1 MRMSGSCRP
10 SSGQAGR
17 RSVAQG
23 FSLLELLVVLM
34 LIAVMTAL
42 VAPRLQ
48 GTVEAI
54 ASSGERAE
62 VARQLEGLPL
72 LARQQALPIQVA
84 PAQDMRALLPGLPEG
99 WQVQPLT
106 LLKIAAN
113 GVCSDARLRV
123 AGRGSVEEWS
133 LAVPDCKVDHG
144 D

>member
-1 MRMSGSCRP
+1 MRISGSCRL
-10 SSGQAGR
+10 SNGR
-17 RSVAQG
+17 VGWRPPAPG

-62 VARQLEGLPL
+62 VVRQLEGMPL
-72 LARQQALPIQVA
+72 LARQQGLPIHVA
-84 PAQDMRALLPGLPEG
+84 VAQDMGTLLPGLPEG

-106 LLKIAAN
+106 PLKIAAN
-113 GVCSDARLRV
+113 GVCGNARLRV
-123 AGRGSVEEWS
+123 AGRDTVEEWS
-133 LAVPDCKVDHG
+133 LATPDCKVDHG